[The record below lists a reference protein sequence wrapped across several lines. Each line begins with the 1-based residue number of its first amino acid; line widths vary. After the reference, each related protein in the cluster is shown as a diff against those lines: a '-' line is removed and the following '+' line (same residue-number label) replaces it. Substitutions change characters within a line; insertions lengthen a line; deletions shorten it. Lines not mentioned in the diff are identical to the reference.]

1 MEVEEVNKNGSF
13 IVEVKSNNKW
23 HYITTEFA
31 VSTAITVA
39 DNLHITTS
47 LKTEFLENQL
57 TKFCTNQINNS

>member
-1 MEVEEVNKNGSF
+1 MEVEEVNQNGSF
-13 IVEVKSNNKW
+13 IVEVKRNNKW

-47 LKTEFLENQL
+47 LKTIVF
-57 TKFCTNQINNS
+57 